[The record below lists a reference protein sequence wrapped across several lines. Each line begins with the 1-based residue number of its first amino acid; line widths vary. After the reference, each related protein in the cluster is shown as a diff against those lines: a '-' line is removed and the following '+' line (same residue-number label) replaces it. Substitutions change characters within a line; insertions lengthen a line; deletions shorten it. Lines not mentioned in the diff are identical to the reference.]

1 MTKFQIQ
8 WKGQGDLSTLHK
20 SRHSLGKILTGS
32 ISKIKPDDK
41 KQCKH
46 TTAKEKEEEE
56 MQEKK
61 GEKRAGREKE
71 SRVPCG
77 ILWCILNRRSHGGT
91 LAEFSHSSLF
101 LGSCPTSEQDSLV
114 IQHPSDQFFFC

>member
-41 KQCKH
+41 KPCKH

-71 SRVPCG
+71 RGKQGPMWDPVVHPKQA
-77 ILWCILNRRSHGGT
+77 LTWWD
-91 LAEFSHSSLF
+91 
-101 LGSCPTSEQDSLV
+101 LG
-114 IQHPSDQFFFC
+114 

>member
-41 KQCKH
+41 KPCKH
-46 TTAKEKEEEE
+46 TTAKEKE
-56 MQEKK
+56 KK
-61 GEKRAGREKE
+61 KKNLGPLTVALGLTVVTCLKE
-71 SRVPCG
+71 
-77 ILWCILNRRSHGGT
+77 T
-91 LAEFSHSSLF
+91 
-101 LGSCPTSEQDSLV
+101 T
-114 IQHPSDQFFFC
+114 